1 MSSTPES
8 QQPGVEDWRARTRNS
23 KGGSALVLLLTLA
36 LVLSGAWLL
45 ESRKKGD
52 DGATSGGSAAAA
64 SVELSGDQTGSA
76 PEIGQP
82 APDFTAVTMDGK
94 KVKLSELRGHPVWI
108 TFGATWCTAC
118 RAEAP
123 DIEEAWQRS
132 EPKGTQ
138 ILAVFI
144 KEDAATVRTYANRLG
159 LSFPMISDPET
170 TIASR
175 YRSIGIPS
183 HFFIDSEGVLRASYV
198 GGLTAEKMEENLQ
211 LIGG

>member
-1 MSSTPES
+1 MTQSATNGP
-8 QQPGVEDWRARTRNS
+8 QQDWRARTRNS

-36 LVLSGAWLL
+36 LVLGGAWLV
-45 ESRKKGD
+45 ERGRKPAEQLGGD
-52 DGATSGGSAAAA
+52 GSAAAA
-64 SVELSGDQTGSA
+64 SVELSGDQSGSA
-76 PEIGQP
+76 PVVGQP

-159 LSFPMISDPET
+159 LDFPMISDPDT
-170 TIASR
+170 VIASR

-183 HFFIDSEGVLRASYV
+183 HFFIDADGILRASYV
-198 GGLTAEKMEENLQ
+198 GGLTAEKMDENLALVQ
-211 LIGG
+211 G

>member
-1 MSSTPES
+1 MGPSTPDPFPGSHCRSIEWHTAQEDLVSSTPES
-8 QQPGVEDWRARTRNS
+8 QQPGVEDWRARTRSS

-36 LVLSGAWLL
+36 LVLGGAWLL

-108 TFGATWCTAC
+108 TFGATWC
-118 RAEAP
+118 RSP
-123 DIEEAWQRS
+123 AWTRGV
-132 EPKGTQ
+132 PALPNG
-138 ILAVFI
+138 AY
-144 KEDAATVRTYANRLG
+144 DAA
-159 LSFPMISDPET
+159 
-170 TIASR
+170 
-175 YRSIGIPS
+175 
-183 HFFIDSEGVLRASYV
+183 
-198 GGLTAEKMEENLQ
+198 
-211 LIGG
+211 